1 MKKTIYFALILVL
14 VASVSLFGA
23 WSPTDEETE
32 IRYADA
38 PVLSTYAT
46 EKVSYTR
53 KEVVDEY
60 ETPGGCPTYHNTN
73 FSNACGPVAGAEI
86 VAFYD
91 KYYPELIPNW
101 VSYYEASG
109 KYRPQ
114 TSAYVQPLL
123 EELYNLMSA
132 NVNGDG
138 VSESEFTTGL
148 KSYFTSHGRTLSLSS
163 IKSGSTFN
171 YTSCKSAINSNK
183 VIVLFITPGDVYTLA
198 YGSGFDNVSN
208 YTISGNHI
216 MVAYGYMKINYYNSS
231 GLFRTD
237 TYLKVA
243 TGFDSPSIMLYKL
256 NAGNLQAGYI
266 TNVS

>member
-1 MKKTIYFALILVL
+1 MKKTVYFALILVL

-23 WSPTDEETE
+23 WSPTDEEAE

-38 PVLSTYAT
+38 PIISTYAT

-53 KEVVDEY
+53 KEVVDDA
-60 ETPGGCPTYHNTN
+60 ETPGGCPAYYNTN
-73 FSNACGPVAGAEI
+73 LTNSCGPVAGAEI

-109 KYRPQ
+109 KYRAQEGTYVPALLQDLFTRMQ
-114 TSAYVQPLL
+114 T
-123 EELYNLMSA
+123 

-171 YTSCKSAINSNK
+171 YTSCKNAIDSNK

-243 TGFDSPSIMLYKL
+243 TGLSIPSLMLYKL
-256 NAGNLQAGYI
+256 NTNNLQAGYI